1 MWRLG
6 GLAAPNRLRYHV
18 GDMAPKT
25 RYALNEGGQ
34 YIAYQVF
41 GEGAVDLIFIPD
53 WCSNLEIMW
62 EEPTLARFLQR
73 LASFSRVICFD
84 KRGSGVSDPVPLGA
98 VPTWEEWMEDVK
110 SVLDAVGSG
119 RAAVFGHG
127 DGGSMALL
135 FAATHPGR
143 TSALILADSYARRG
157 RTADYPCG
165 IPDSAAAKTI
175 DGILQT
181 YGTGEMTRYGG
192 APSLAGNASFVAWRG
207 RYERLAMSPGMFR
220 PVYPQTYKIDVRP
233 VLPTVRV
240 PTLVLHRSGNR
251 YIRIDNGRYL
261 AEHIAGAKFVE
272 VPGDDHYYHAGD
284 TEALLGPVQEF
295 LTGTRE
301 VADEDRVLATV
312 LFTDIVGATA
322 HAERLGD
329 RAWTDLL
336 GRHHGLVRQ
345 ELARFRGREVD
356 TAGDG
361 FFATFDGP
369 ARGVRC
375 ALAIRD
381 VVRPLGIHVRA
392 GLHTGEC
399 ERIGEKVCG
408 IAVHI
413 GARVMGL
420 AGEGQVLVSR
430 TVRDLVT
437 GSGLRFDD
445 YGRHPLKGVEDEWV
459 LFQVN

>member
-1 MWRLG
+1 
-6 GLAAPNRLRYHV
+6 
-18 GDMAPKT
+18 
-25 RYALNEGGQ
+25 
-34 YIAYQVF
+34 
-41 GEGAVDLIFIPD
+41 
-53 WCSNLEIMW
+53 
-62 EEPTLARFLQR
+62 
-73 LASFSRVICFD
+73 
-84 KRGSGVSDPVPLGA
+84 
-98 VPTWEEWMEDVK
+98 
-110 SVLDAVGSG
+110 VLDAAG
-119 RAAVFGHG
+119 RERAVVFGHG
-127 DGGSMALL
+127 DGGPMALL
-135 FAATHPGR
+135 FAATHPAR
-143 TSALILADSYARRG
+143 TSALVLADTYARRT
-157 RTADYPCG
+157 RTANYDCG
-165 IPDSAAAKTI
+165 IPEYAAAKVI
-175 DGILQT
+175 DIIVNEW
-181 YGTGEMTRYGG
+181 GTGEIARHGG
-192 APSLAGNASFVAWRG
+192 APSLADDANFVAWEG
-207 RYERLAMSPGMFR
+207 RYERLAMSPGMFL
-220 PVYPQTYKIDVRP
+220 PVYPQTFKVDLRP
-233 VLPTVRV
+233 VLPAVRV
-240 PTLVLHRSGNR
+240 STLILHRSGNKYVR
-251 YIRIDNGRYL
+251 VDNGRYL
-261 AEHIAGAKFVE
+261 AENIAGAKFIE
-272 VPGDDHYYHAGD
+272 VPGDDHYFHAGN

-301 VADEDRVLATV
+301 VADENRVLATV

-336 GRHHGLVRQ
+336 RRHHDLVRQ

-381 VVRPLGIHVRA
+381 VVRSLGIDVRA

-399 ERIGEKVCG
+399 EQIGDKIGG

-420 AGEGQVLVSR
+420 AGPGQVLVSR

-445 YGRHPLKGVEDEWV
+445 YGSHSLKGVEGAWE
-459 LFQVN
+459 LFEVS

>member
-1 MWRLG
+1 MT
-6 GLAAPNRLRYHV
+6 PE
-18 GDMAPKT
+18 T
-25 RYALNEGGQ
+25 RYARNEGGQ
-34 YIAYQVF
+34 YIAYQAF
-41 GEGAVDLIFIPD
+41 GQGAVDLVFIPD
-53 WCSNLEIMW
+53 WGTNLEIMW

-73 LASFSRVICFD
+73 LASFARVICFD
-84 KRGSGVSDPVPLGA
+84 KRGTGVSEPVPLGA
-98 VPTWEEWMEDVK
+98 VPSWEEWMDDVRT
-110 SVLDAVGSG
+110 VLDAAGRE

-135 FAATHPGR
+135 FAASHPAR
-143 TSALILADSYARRG
+143 TSTLILADAYARRK
-157 RTADYPCG
+157 RTDDYPCG
-165 IPDSAAAKTI
+165 IPEHAAARTI
-175 DGILQT
+175 DGVLRNW
-181 YGTGEMTRYGG
+181 GTGEDTRHGG
-192 APSLAGNASFVAWRG
+192 APSLANDDAFIAWRG
-207 RYERLAMSPGMFR
+207 RYERLAMNPGVLF
-220 PVYPQTYKIDVRP
+220 PTYPQTYQVDLRP

-251 YIRIDNGRYL
+251 YIRVDNGRYL
-261 AEHIAGAKFVE
+261 AEHISGAKFVE
-272 VPGDDHYYHAGD
+272 VPGDDHFFHAGD

-301 VADEDRVLATV
+301 VADENRVLATV

-329 RAWTDLL
+329 RAWADLL
-336 GRHHGLVRQ
+336 RRHHGLVRQ

-381 VVRPLGIHVRA
+381 VVRALNIEVRA

-399 ERIGEKVCG
+399 EQMGEKVGG

-420 AGEGQVLVSR
+420 AGAGQVLVSR

-445 YGRHPLKGVEDEWV
+445 YGSHALKGVEGDWV
-459 LFQVN
+459 LFEVT

>member
-1 MWRLG
+1 MT
-6 GLAAPNRLRYHV
+6 
-18 GDMAPKT
+18 PKT
-25 RYALNEGGQ
+25 RYARNEGGE
-34 YIAYQVF
+34 YIAYQTF
-41 GEGAVDLIFIPD
+41 GEGAVDLVFIPD
-53 WCSNLEIMW
+53 WGSNLEIMW
-62 EEPTLARFLQR
+62 EAPTLARFLQR
-73 LASFSRVICFD
+73 LASFARVICFD
-84 KRGSGVSDPVPLGA
+84 KRGTGVSDAVPLGA
-98 VPTWEEWMEDVK
+98 VPTWEEWMDDVK
-110 SVLDAVGSG
+110 TVLDAAG
-119 RAAVFGHG
+119 RERAVVFGHG
-127 DGGSMALL
+127 DGGPMALL
-135 FAATHPGR
+135 FAATHPVR
-143 TSALILADSYARRG
+143 TSALVLADTYARRK
-157 RTADYPCG
+157 RSVDYPCG
-165 IPDSAAAKTI
+165 IPEGAAARAI
-175 DGILQT
+175 EGIVQNW
-181 YGTGEMTRYGG
+181 GTGEITRNGG
-192 APSLAGNASFVAWRG
+192 APSLADDASFVAWEG
-207 RYERLAMSPGMFR
+207 RYERLAMSPGMFG
-220 PVYPQTYKIDVRP
+220 PVYPQTYQVDLRP

-240 PTLVLHRSGNR
+240 PSLVLHRAGNS

-261 AEHIAGAKFVE
+261 AEHIAGARFIE
-272 VPGDDHYYHAGD
+272 VPGDDHYFHAGD
-284 TEALLGPVQEF
+284 TESMLGPVQEF

-301 VADEDRVLATV
+301 VADENRVLATV

-336 GRHHGLVRQ
+336 QRHHELVRQ

-381 VVRPLGIHVRA
+381 VVRPLGINVRA

-399 ERIGEKVCG
+399 EQIGDKIGG

-420 AGEGQVLVSR
+420 GGAGQVLVSR

-445 YGRHPLKGVEDEWV
+445 YGSHSLKGVEGTWE
-459 LFQVN
+459 LFEVS